1 MFPERSFNWTIS
13 KMSLIPVC
21 CITLIFFTKGIPY
34 LTGVVSMK
42 DVDSHS
48 ISLDVMPLSTGFLP
62 MPSIR
67 LSKYTAGGKSKTDS
81 HSKVHPFPPGQVY
94 NSTKSL
100 QIHVIA
106 SVSGEQ

>member
-1 MFPERSFNWTIS
+1 MNVVSVLSEVSLLFLLENLFFIS
-13 KMSLIPVC
+13 ALKRVL
-21 CITLIFFTKGIPY
+21 Y
-34 LTGVVSMK
+34 LAGVVSMK

-67 LSKYTAGGKSKTDS
+67 LSKYTAGGKSKTDA

>member
-1 MFPERSFNWTIS
+1 MLEF
-13 KMSLIPVC
+13 
-21 CITLIFFTKGIPY
+21 CIFYCIIFINGIVY

>member
-1 MFPERSFNWTIS
+1 
-13 KMSLIPVC
+13 
-21 CITLIFFTKGIPY
+21 
-34 LTGVVSMK
+34 MK

-67 LSKYTAGGKSKTDS
+67 LSKYTAGGKSKTDG

-94 NSTKSL
+94 NSTKSM

-106 SVSGEQ
+106 SVAGINEKPNELIAMYS